1 MSDYVAE
8 VNTEAGD
15 YLEDDPA
22 AWLALVEAVRRYGSA
37 FAPLAEYIEDGA
49 AEVLAGT
56 IASYLADQHGVFLR
70 SEGRTGTSRDPMLPP
85 PLIYAATGLAEELSA
100 AGWTVSVRVYPPY
113 GPEDDQPD
121 PILDVWRDA
130 DPEVAAR

>member
-1 MSDYVAE
+1 MNRAINDHERNCPDCQRVIAE
-8 VNTEAGD
+8 
-15 YLEDDPA
+15 P
-22 AWLALVEAVRRYGSA
+22 R
-37 FAPLAEYIEDGA
+37 
-49 AEVLAGT
+49 
-56 IASYLADQHGVFLR
+56 H
-70 SEGRTGTSRDPMLPP
+70 LPP

-113 GPEDDQPD
+113 GPEDNQPD